1 MSVLLNGIQWETYE
15 KLVCDLESQNGPRLA
30 YDHGTL
36 EIMSPLPRHENRKET
51 LTLLVNIVAAERNVD
66 VQAFG
71 STTFRRASA
80 QRGAEPDSCFYIQS
94 VDLLPENL
102 DDADPDTL
110 PPPDLVIEIDQTS
123 PSLDKLPIYASL
135 GVPEIWRDNGR
146 QVVILRKEESSY
158 VEHTESGVLT
168 GVTAERLSE
177 FLSLSRTMKRTAWLR
192 RLQIWAR
199 GEEQSTG
206 E

>member
-51 LTLLVNIVAAERNVD
+51 LTLLVNMIAAERNWD
-66 VQAFG
+66 IQAFG
-71 STTFRRASA
+71 STTFRRESA
-80 QRGAEPDSCFYIQS
+80 QRGAEPVSCFYIQS
-94 VDLLPENL
+94 VDQLPENL
-102 DDADPDTL
+102 DDADLDTL

-123 PSLDKLPIYASL
+123 PSLDTLPIYASL

-146 QVVILRKEESSY
+146 QAFILRRNGEGYDE
-158 VEHTESGVLT
+158 VLESGVLP
-168 GVTAERLSE
+168 GVTSSDLSE
-177 FLSLSRTMKRTAWLR
+177 FLTLSRTMRRTAWLH
-192 RLQIWAR
+192 RLRAWAR
-199 GEEQSTG
+199 GEEPETDA
-206 E
+206 